1 MKSQSHAGDRRP
13 AVDDRRTKGPTTVQ
27 LTLIAKWFMSGG
39 SGCPSVYA
47 TDDPGLLVVQGNVLD
62 PDTRNNLR
70 NVLDDEDAVAI
81 PTETILRAARM
92 IQNQ

>member
-1 MKSQSHAGDRRP
+1 VR
-13 AVDDRRTKGPTTVQ
+13 

-47 TDDPGLLVVQGNVLD
+47 TEDPDVLVVQGNVLD
-62 PDTRNNLR
+62 PDTRSNLR
-70 NVLDDEDAVAI
+70 SVLDGEDAVSI